1 VIRRI
6 TRAIVKRWG
15 SPSVKRRLWD
25 SEYATGRWTYDRSG
39 HNNEEQE
46 PIYGVLEA
54 YAADNSILDLGCG
67 SGMTAL
73 EMKNNF
79 KEYVGVDV
87 SEVAVEK
94 AREALSRELD
104 RAGKVSFVASDIYEF
119 APARKFSVILFRESI
134 YYVPLHRI
142 KSMLQRYSTHLL
154 PNGVLIVRLCDRHRY
169 KSIVKILEL
178 DFQGKEVFA
187 ANDSPMSIFICAPSD
202 QGQKMRST

>member
-1 VIRRI
+1 M
-6 TRAIVKRWG
+6 
-15 SPSVKRRLWD
+15 
-25 SEYATGRWTYDRSG
+25 
-39 HNNEEQE
+39 
-46 PIYGVLEA
+46 LEA

-154 PNGVLIVRLCDRHRY
+154 PHGVLIVRLCDRHRY

-187 ANDSPMSIFICAPSD
+187 ANDSPMSIFICSPSD
-202 QGQKMRST
+202 QGRKMREHIRCRLDFGQGSFGGGSTDTMMYPAVAVAMVAAIVMMLRLP